1 MGYGVWL
8 HGEAVAAGI
17 VMAAELSLRMKL
29 INDTDVERIRALF
42 LQANLPVV
50 APKMKP
56 ERYLELMLLDKKVE
70 AGKTRFILLDKIGEA
85 VMRADIPSEILKETL
100 LACMHE

>member
-1 MGYGVWL
+1 
-8 HGEAVAAGI
+8 
-17 VMAAELSLRMKL
+17 
-29 INDTDVERIRALF
+29 
-42 LQANLPVV
+42 
-50 APKMKP
+50 
-56 ERYLELMLLDKKVE
+56 MLLDKKVE